1 MRNKPIITPDSNFSN
16 DELEGVLNNDEL
28 RSKHVLSMLRERKD
42 EVNISNISLIPHTL
56 VQFWDDTQSI
66 PKDVQICMDSW
77 RLLEGNFEIKLFD
90 DISGEAFISEHF
102 NDTYLESFKRCKHP
116 AMRSDYFRLCFILVN
131 GGFYVDAD
139 DVYQGVDIEYLFQ
152 DNKLKIQPLCY
163 DSSIDSMVDSSVFLN
178 NLVDSPGLTYYVNNN
193 PIIAPPNHPI
203 VRTALER
210 STKMLLAQGIDE
222 AQNVQSTTGPGNLT
236 ISLAQHNITNK
247 SASVTHNF
255 MFLSDWDRI
264 AVSKW
269 PLDYRKDK
277 RNWRLWD
284 GQN

>member
-1 MRNKPIITPDSNFSN
+1 
-16 DELEGVLNNDEL
+16 
-28 RSKHVLSMLRERKD
+28 
-42 EVNISNISLIPHTL
+42 
-56 VQFWDDTQSI
+56 
-66 PKDVQICMDSW
+66 
-77 RLLEGNFEIKLFD
+77 
-90 DISGEAFISEHF
+90 
-102 NDTYLESFKRCKHP
+102 
-116 AMRSDYFRLCFILVN
+116 LCFILVN

-139 DVYQGVDIEYLFQ
+139 DVYQGTDIEYLFQ

-163 DSSIDSMVDSSVFLN
+163 DSSIDSMIDSSEFLD
-178 NLVDSPGLTYYVNNN
+178 NLVDSPELTYYVNNN

-203 VRTALER
+203 VCTALER

-222 AQNVQSTTGPGNLT
+222 VQNVQSTTGPGNLT
-236 ISLAQHNITNK
+236 ISLVQHDIANK
-247 SASVTHNF
+247 SNSVTRNF

-264 AVSKW
+264 AVSQW